1 MSYGSIIYID
11 IITVLVFPLIPD
23 GLKTVSLI

>member
-11 IITVLVFPLIPD
+11 IIAVLVFPLIRD
-23 GLKTVSLI
+23 DFKTVSLI